1 MTITVNGAERTV
13 APGQTLGGLLAELD
27 LVPEGVAVAVNLHVV
42 PRGQVPTR
50 ALAPGD
56 QVEVVRAVGGG

>member
-1 MTITVNGAERTV
+1 MTITVNGATRTV
-13 APGQTLGGLLAELD
+13 APGLTLGGLLQELE

-42 PRGQVPTR
+42 PRGQVATR
-50 ALAPGD
+50 ALAEGD